1 MCCRKIVNCS
11 NNHGVRIMKRRH
23 VLHLILSVVVAML
36 IGLGGTSLGLALTLH
51 EAKTEGLLGELSNG
65 YLGIVNPPASQEVTD
80 LMNEINQKRRE
91 RYQDIAR
98 RNKTKLEAV
107 EALAGKTA
115 IKKTK
120 LGQYIKTPSTGW
132 NKK

>member
-1 MCCRKIVNCS
+1 
-11 NNHGVRIMKRRH
+11 
-23 VLHLILSVVVAML
+23 
-36 IGLGGTSLGLALTLH
+36 
-51 EAKTEGLLGELSNG
+51 
-65 YLGIVNPPASQEVTD
+65 
-80 LMNEINQKRRE
+80 MNEINQKRRE
-91 RYQDIAR
+91 TYQDIAR

-132 NKK
+132 KKK